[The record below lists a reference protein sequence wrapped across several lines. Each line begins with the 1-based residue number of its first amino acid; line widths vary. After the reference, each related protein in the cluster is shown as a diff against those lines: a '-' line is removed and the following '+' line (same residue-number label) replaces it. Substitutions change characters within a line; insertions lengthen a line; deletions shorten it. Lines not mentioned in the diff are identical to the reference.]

1 MRKTH
6 LYLIVLFIASMFN
19 YYTDFGFL
27 LNSEILI
34 GLWLLFYAI
43 ILPIGLIYYSSN
55 RYKIKKIR
63 LYVFLLYLFSLF
75 ISGFDFF
82 DFDNFEIRGD
92 GATQYVVKIIF
103 AICIISSFTSFLIFQ
118 IKNIKK

>member
-6 LYLIVLFIASMFN
+6 LYLIVLFITSMFN

-75 ISGFDFF
+75 VSGFDFF